1 MGLVTPG
8 VGLIIWMTI
17 AFLVVWVGLG
27 KLAWPTILKS
37 IKEREQSIEEA
48 LKAADRAK
56 QEMAQLAA
64 DNERILNEARA
75 QRDAMLKEA
84 KEMRD
89 KVVADAKEIATKE
102 AAAITASARQNIENE
117 KMAAITQLKNQV
129 ATLSIDIAE
138 KILKAELSSDDKQ
151 KQLVS
156 NLLNDVKLN

>member
-37 IKEREQSIEEA
+37 IKEREQSIEDA
-48 LKAADRAK
+48 LRAADRAK

-89 KVVADAKEIATKE
+89 KVVADAKDIATKE
-102 AAAITASARQNIENE
+102 AAAITAAARQSIENE
-117 KMAAITQLKNQV
+117 KMAAITELKNQV

-151 KQLVS
+151 KQLVAR
-156 NLLNDVKLN
+156 LLNDVKLN

>member
-37 IKEREQSIEEA
+37 IKEREQSIEDA

-102 AAAITASARQNIENE
+102 AAAITVAARQSIENE
-117 KMAAITQLKNQV
+117 KMAAITELKNQV

-151 KQLVS
+151 RQLVAS
-156 NLLNDVKLN
+156 LLNDVKLN